1 MDVGALSSEELSRGL
16 RPCKTTKD
24 LTHGIPEVG
33 RGCQIDLPSRVSA
46 CPDICVMAH
55 EFD

>member
-1 MDVGALSSEELSRGL
+1 MDVDALSSEQLSRGL
-16 RPCKTTKD
+16 RPRKTTRD
-24 LTHGIPEVG
+24 LTQGLLEVG